1 MKSGT
6 GDLKPAP
13 PFFVKKS
20 LQFENGHSKYA
31 SLYDKINTGCAFLAD
46 YRNGGFNYEVSDSC
60 RRTR

>member
-20 LQFENGHSKYA
+20 LQFEN
-31 SLYDKINTGCAFLAD
+31 D
-46 YRNGGFNYEVSDSC
+46 RNGGFNYEVSDSC

>member
-31 SLYDKINTGCAFLAD
+31 SLYDKMNTGCAF
-46 YRNGGFNYEVSDSC
+46 F
-60 RRTR
+60 